1 MSKTGLQALLT
12 PKDSGLLLTDH
23 QPCVMHT
30 QAEIHQAI
38 ADDRLGT
45 MGAMNS

>member
-12 PKDSGLLLTDH
+12 PKDERSLLTDH
-23 QPCVMHT
+23 QPCVMNT

-38 ADDRLGT
+38 EDYRLGR

>member
-1 MSKTGLQALLT
+1 MSKTGLQAHLT
-12 PKDSGLLLTDH
+12 PKDERSLLTDH
-23 QPCVMHT
+23 QPVVMNT

-38 ADDRLGT
+38 EDYCLGR

>member
-12 PKDSGLLLTDH
+12 PKDERSLLTDH
-23 QPCVMHT
+23 QPFVMNT

-38 ADDRLGT
+38 EDYRLDR